1 MYNFYAKDY
10 YYFLVFHMFKYSYW
24 CINEIEQVNWSWE
37 KKIYIERPKITLI
50 GRVKQN
56 MLITEVIKNIISN
69 KIKWWKRRYV
79 TDFN

>member
-37 KKIYIERPKITLI
+37 KKKKLHRKTKNNIDSKSE
-50 GRVKQN
+50 
-56 MLITEVIKNIISN
+56 TEHVNYWSN
-69 KIKWWKRRYV
+69 KEYN
-79 TDFN
+79 FE

>member
-37 KKIYIERPKITLI
+37 KKNIHRKTKNNIDRKSE
-50 GRVKQN
+50 
-56 MLITEVIKNIISN
+56 TEHVNYWSN
-69 KIKWWKRRYV
+69 KEYN
-79 TDFN
+79 FE

>member
-37 KKIYIERPKITLI
+37 KKKKKHRKTKNNIDRKSE
-50 GRVKQN
+50 
-56 MLITEVIKNIISN
+56 TEHVNYWSN
-69 KIKWWKRRYV
+69 KEYN
-79 TDFN
+79 FE